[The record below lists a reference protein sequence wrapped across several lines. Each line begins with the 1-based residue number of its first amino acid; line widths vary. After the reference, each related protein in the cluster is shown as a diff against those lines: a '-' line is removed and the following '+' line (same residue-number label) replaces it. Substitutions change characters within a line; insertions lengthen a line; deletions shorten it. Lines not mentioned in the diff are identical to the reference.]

1 MRFKLVEVI
10 NNFELYDGY
19 HIVFKN
25 NGQATILDKDQ
36 NVIMSDLTYEQ
47 AKEKIKSL
55 SLRNNSKVTGQYRE
69 ENQELFTA
77 IAVLKHGDGRKDV
90 SVSASSAKEAEN
102 KLKAMYPDFNIRMI
116 KKKCDLD

>member
-1 MRFKLVEVI
+1 MKFRLIEATD
-10 NNFELYDGY
+10 NFELYNGY
-19 HIVFKN
+19 YIVLKN
-25 NGQATILDKDQ
+25 NGQATILDKNQ
-36 NVIMSDLTYEQ
+36 KVITSDLTYEQ

-55 SLRNNSKVTGQYRE
+55 SLRSNNKVAGQGKE

-102 KLKAMYPDFNIRMI
+102 KLKAMYPDFNIRMV
-116 KKKCDLD
+116 KKK